1 MLSEGVN
8 MQDGQVVINYELHWN
23 PVRIIQRIG
32 RIDRIGSEHN
42 EIYVYNFFPQAAV
55 EEEINVEKKVNRRID
70 EIIRIY
76 GADTK
81 TISQNEEEVLKKLF
95 QIYTEDERA
104 LEETEEESTSAYF
117 KHQWKRLRDEY
128 GAEYQKAL
136 ELPAMVNSG
145 LASMESG
152 LGVFCRADDYY
163 KLVLANKYGAIIS
176 RNDWK
181 VLKLLECDL
190 DAPAKALLDE
200 HLAVLEKVRK
210 EFEVDA
216 NRREGMKRTYL
227 GKIKDQIIKKLDWA
241 KRGKTE
247 RFKSEVGEAVDMVRE
262 SKLTLHEKR
271 ELRGV
276 RSKYGLTPQELI
288 QQVREVVETAQ
299 KRVPPKI
306 EKKYAQ
312 VIISESLR
320 T

>member
-32 RIDRIGSEHN
+32 RIDRIGSEHD
-42 EIYVYNFFPQAAV
+42 EIYVHNFFPQAAV
-55 EEEINVEKKVNRRID
+55 EKEINVEKKVNKRIE
-70 EIIRIY
+70 EIMQIY

-81 TISQNEEEVLKKLF
+81 TISQDEKEVPKKLF

-117 KHQWKRLRDEY
+117 KHQWKGLQDEY
-128 GAEYQKAL
+128 GAEYKKAL

-145 LASMESG
+145 LASLENG
-152 LGVFCRADDYY
+152 IGVFCRADDYY
-163 KLVLANKYGAIIS
+163 KLVLADKHGNIVN

-181 VLKLLECDL
+181 VLRLLECGL

-200 HLAVLEKVRK
+200 HLAVLEEIRK
-210 EFEVDA
+210 EFEADA

-247 RFKSEVGEAVDMVRE
+247 RFKSEVGEVVDMVRE
-262 SKLTLHEKR
+262 SELTLHEKR
-271 ELRGV
+271 KLRGV
-276 RSKYGLTPQELI
+276 RSKYGLLPQELA
-288 QQVREVVETAQ
+288 QQVRAIVETAK